1 VNQGRQRNHGFSR
14 EKIRG
19 VSDLLAPY
27 RSLSSS
33 IGPYGRS
40 PLPPP
45 EEQCRSRP
53 LINACLRVGLNTN
66 GHQTGLLHIRVFSG
80 R

>member
-1 VNQGRQRNHGFSR
+1 VARGRQRNLGFSR
-14 EKIRG
+14 DRIRG

-27 RSLSSS
+27 KSLSFS

-40 PLPPP
+40 PLP
-45 EEQCRSRP
+45 EEQCRFRP

-66 GHQTGLLHIRVFSG
+66 GHQTGLLHNRVFSG